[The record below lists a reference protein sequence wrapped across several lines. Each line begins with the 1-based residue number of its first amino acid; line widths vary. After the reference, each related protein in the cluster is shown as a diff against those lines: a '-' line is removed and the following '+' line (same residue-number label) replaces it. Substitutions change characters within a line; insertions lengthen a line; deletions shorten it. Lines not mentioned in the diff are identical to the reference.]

1 MSVFIV
7 SCDHLSRSRSCLAFD
22 LREARKVETA
32 CPGSC
37 FSPCNSVKCACI
49 VCWFTQCLVNI
60 YSSVKDPWAAP
71 KLEYRILEMSV
82 PRHSWRSFAPS
93 WSSPNLFL
101 NCLNV
106 YTKYSY
112 SSGSSILPDRLNF
125 GLLVLSAC
133 VCMLQYVLHVLSH
146 VLRGVVAV

>member
-32 CPGSC
+32 CPGFC

-106 YTKYSY
+106 YKNIHTPQ
-112 SSGSSILPDRLNF
+112 GPAFCQTDSILVF
-125 GLLVLSAC
+125 WSSLLVSAC
-133 VCMLQYVLHVLSH
+133 SSMSSMFSATSS
-146 VLRGVVAV
+146 VA